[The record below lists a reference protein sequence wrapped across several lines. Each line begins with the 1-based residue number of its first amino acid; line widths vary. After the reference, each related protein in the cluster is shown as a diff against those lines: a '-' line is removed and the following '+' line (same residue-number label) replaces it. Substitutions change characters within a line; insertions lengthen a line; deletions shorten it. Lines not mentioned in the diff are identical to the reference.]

1 MSRVKFEYNQTE
13 CEIQCNENELMK
25 EICKRFA
32 KKVNL
37 NLSNLY
43 FMYSGAIL
51 NLELPYKKTISSSDS
66 KNKCFKVLVYTYAD
80 DTRNENNNLI
90 KSKQIICPS
99 CSEIAI
105 CEILDNRIKLSCQ
118 KGHMNELTITQ
129 FENSQKINQSKII
142 CDLCKNNNKA
152 NTFENKFYYCIKCK
166 KNLCP
171 LCKESHIKNESSDH
185 IVDYE
190 QKYFYCG
197 EHYEKYYS
205 YCKTCSKNL
214 CPQCENSHNN
224 HQILYYG
231 KILIDEKEL
240 RNKLYSFKNI
250 RDNFIKS
257 LEDIIEKLK
266 EIKDNSEKLYKINED
281 LVNDYL
287 KSSSNRNYQ
296 LLTNLQN
303 LNSKNKY
310 MDKMN
315 QIINEKNILTRTEK
329 IFSVFFGIKSENK
342 EQIIKKEPKID
353 IALPLFTIRSS
364 CNENKCIDTKS
375 LNCGDFA
382 QIWDYKPNNKN
393 QIFEM
398 IKGTKEGY
406 YSIRNHFSGYYLGI
420 DFSTGDW
427 RISFKKKSETP
438 QNFKLIDCKNGFYII
453 QEENSYAVDLANF
466 KTDNGSYVGFCNR
479 NGNSAQQWKLVLI

>member
-1 MSRVKFEYNQTE
+1 
-13 CEIQCNENELMK
+13 
-25 EICKRFA
+25 
-32 KKVNL
+32 
-37 NLSNLY
+37 
-43 FMYSGAIL
+43 
-51 NLELPYKKTISSSDS
+51 
-66 KNKCFKVLVYTYAD
+66 
-80 DTRNENNNLI
+80 
-90 KSKQIICPS
+90 
-99 CSEIAI
+99 
-105 CEILDNRIKLSCQ
+105 
-118 KGHMNELTITQ
+118 
-129 FENSQKINQSKII
+129 
-142 CDLCKNNNKA
+142 
-152 NTFENKFYYCIKCK
+152 
-166 KNLCP
+166 
-171 LCKESHIKNESSDH
+171 
-185 IVDYE
+185 
-190 QKYFYCG
+190 
-197 EHYEKYYS
+197 
-205 YCKTCSKNL
+205 
-214 CPQCENSHNN
+214 
-224 HQILYYG
+224 
-231 KILIDEKEL
+231 
-240 RNKLYSFKNI
+240 
-250 RDNFIKS
+250 
-257 LEDIIEKLK
+257 
-266 EIKDNSEKLYKINED
+266 
-281 LVNDYL
+281 
-287 KSSSNRNYQ
+287 
-296 LLTNLQN
+296 
-303 LNSKNKY
+303 
-310 MDKMN
+310 MN